1 MGLQHEKGKTPPNM
15 LKNAKF
21 KISTKLAELLIGLM
35 TWVITVAII
44 SPSILPQTVQLELG
58 QPSTL
63 DVIASRTIVDRLSTE
78 SLQKNAMNAV
88 PTIWEVST
96 AVQSDSLANV
106 DLLLEKVLEAKN
118 LSPTET
124 ITALQ
129 YLEENLPKGFQF
141 LSEEDRELLLSL
153 TEEQLTAEASIVSAV
168 LSNIYD
174 RGVKEADLAQAKSQG
189 MSMLTDQLP
198 NTWYLNLWYNILEA
212 SLKVNVQPNLTATE
226 REREIAKNKIEA
238 VMILKGQSILRTG
251 QIVTEHHLALLNDLG
266 MLDSTLDWTT
276 IVSSSGLVFLMMLIF
291 VIFLYF
297 NDKSILEQPRL
308 LLSISLVIV
317 TTLLVGR
324 GLMTVLPS
332 VLIPVAAAV
341 LILAVLFNGH
351 LALSAGVLLS
361 VLAGVLA
368 NFDIQS
374 FLTFLVTSW
383 VAVLGADQIHQR
395 TELIKKGVWI
405 GLSGI
410 GTIGVVSI
418 INSGFTPSLLYQVM
432 WGALLGLMTGVLA
445 VGVLPFLEMGFRILT
460 PLKLL
465 EIANPNHPLMKRL
478 LMEAPGT
485 YQHSMMVANLAE
497 GAAEAIGADALLVR
511 AGAFF
516 HDVGKIKRPMYFTE
530 NQTQWDNPHEG
541 IPPKLSANIIIS
553 HVKEGLEL
561 AREYQLPQE
570 ITEFI
575 ATHQGTLRAGHFYNL
590 AKEQSGD
597 QPINQDDFAYPGPI
611 PISKEASILMLADC
625 SEAAIRSMPEP
636 TQEKIA
642 EMVAKLVRSRVSNG
656 QLDNS
661 ALSMR
666 EITAV
671 EKNLVK
677 RLTSMYHK
685 RVQYRATPEQMM
697 REAEAQSTEK

>member
-1 MGLQHEKGKTPPNM
+1 M
-15 LKNAKF
+15 LRTAKF
-21 KISTKLAELLIGLM
+21 KISTKLAELLIGLL
-35 TWVITVAII
+35 TWVIAVAII
-44 SPSILPQTVQLELG
+44 SPSILPQSVQLELG

-63 DVIASRTIVDRLSTE
+63 DIIAPRTIVDRLTTDA
-78 SLQKNAMNAV
+78 LQKNAMDVV
-88 PTIWEVST
+88 PIIWEVST
-96 AVQSDSLANV
+96 SVQTEAMTQLN
-106 DLLLEKVLEAKN
+106 LLLTLILESNN
-118 LSPTET
+118 LPNTET
-124 ITALQ
+124 RTAYQ
-129 YLEENLPKGFQF
+129 YFNEKLPVTYQF
-141 LSEEDRELLLSL
+141 LDQGQKEALLSL
-153 TEEQLTAEASIVSAV
+153 TEEQLTVELGIVSAV
-168 LSNIYD
+168 LTNIYE
-174 RGVKEADLAQAKSQG
+174 RGVKDADLLQAKNQG
-189 MSMLTDQLP
+189 MTMLTEQLP
-198 NTWYLNLWYNILEA
+198 NSWRLSLWFSILETG
-212 SLKVNVQPNLTATE
+212 LKVNVQPNLTATE
-226 REREIAKNKIEA
+226 RARDIAKNKVES

-251 QIVTEHHLALLNDLG
+251 QLVTEHHLTLLNDLG

-276 IVSSSGLVFLMMLIF
+276 VVSSAGLVLLLLLIF
-291 VIFLYF
+291 VIYLYF
-297 NDKSILEQPRL
+297 NDKAVLEQPHL
-308 LLSISLVIV
+308 LLAISLVIL
-317 TTLLVGR
+317 TTLIIGR
-324 GLMTVLPS
+324 GIITVLPS

-395 TELIKKGVWI
+395 TELIKKGAWI
-405 GLSGI
+405 GVTGI
-410 GTIGVVSI
+410 GTIAIVTI
-418 INSGFTPSLLYQVM
+418 INSGFTQALFSQSM
-432 WGALLGLMTGVLA
+432 WGGLLGLMTGVLA
-445 VGVLPFLEMGFRILT
+445 VGVLPFLEMGFHILT

-465 EIANPNHPLMKRL
+465 ELANPNHPLMKRL

-497 GAAEAIGADALLVR
+497 GAAETIGADALLVR

-530 NQTQWDNPHEG
+530 NQTQWGNPHEG
-541 IPPKLSANIIIS
+541 IPPQLSANIIIS

-590 AKEQSGD
+590 AKEQNGEE
-597 QPINQDDFAYPGPI
+597 PVNQDDFTYPGPI

-625 SEAAIRSMPEP
+625 SEAAVRSMLEP
-636 TQEKIA
+636 TQEKIT

-656 QLDNS
+656 QLDHS
-661 ALSMR
+661 TLSMS

-671 EKNLVK
+671 ESNLVK

-697 REAEAQSTEK
+697 RDAETKQK

>member
-1 MGLQHEKGKTPPNM
+1 MQPPKSGPPNHI
-15 LKNAKF
+15 LRTAKF
-21 KISTKLAELLIGLM
+21 KISTKLAELLIGLL
-35 TWVITVAII
+35 TWVIAVAII

-63 DVIASRTIVDRLSTE
+63 DVIAPRTIVDRLSTE
-78 SLQKNAMNAV
+78 TLQKKAMDAV

-96 AVQSDSLANV
+96 NVQNQAVAQLN
-106 DLLLEKVLEAKN
+106 LLSAILIEASNLPETEKRT
-118 LSPTET
+118 PY
-124 ITALQ
+124 Q
-129 YLEENLPKGFQF
+129 YLEENLPPVYQLLDQEQKE
-141 LSEEDRELLLSL
+141 SLLLL
-153 TEEQLTAEASIVSAV
+153 PIEQLTVELEIVSGV
-168 LSNIYD
+168 LINIYE
-174 RGVKEADLAQAKSQG
+174 RGVKEADLLQAKNQG
-189 MSMLTDQLP
+189 MTMLSEQLA
-198 NTWYLNLWYNILEA
+198 NSERLGMWVNILEA
-212 SLKVNVQPNLTATE
+212 GLKVNVQPNLTATE
-226 REREIAKNKIEA
+226 REREIAKGKVES
-238 VMILKGQSILRTG
+238 VVILKGQSVLRTG
-251 QIVTEHHLALLNDLG
+251 QLVTEHHLTLLKDLG
-266 MLDSTLDWTT
+266 MLDSALDWTT
-276 IVSSSGLVFLMMLIF
+276 VVSSAGLVLLLLLIF
-291 VIFLYF
+291 VIYLYF
-297 NDKSILEQPRL
+297 NHKSVLEQPHL
-308 LLSISLVIV
+308 LLAISLVILS
-317 TTLLVGR
+317 TLLIGR
-324 GLMTVLPS
+324 GIITVLPS

-341 LILAVLFNGH
+341 LILAVLFDGH

-361 VLAGVLA
+361 ILAGVLA
-368 NFDIQS
+368 NFDLQA

-395 TELIKKGVWI
+395 TELIKKGAWI
-405 GLSGI
+405 GVTGI
-410 GTIGVVSI
+410 GTIAIVTLL
-418 INSGFTPSLLYQVM
+418 NSGFSQELLSQSM
-432 WGALLGLMTGVLA
+432 WGGLLGLMTGVLA
-445 VGVLPFLEMGFRILT
+445 IGILPFLEMAFRILT

-497 GAAEAIGADALLVR
+497 GAAETIGADALLVR

-541 IPPKLSANIIIS
+541 IPPQLSANIIIS

-561 AREYQLPQE
+561 AREYQLPYE

-590 AKEQSGD
+590 AKEQSGE
-597 QPINQDDFAYPGPI
+597 QQINQDDFAYPGPI

-625 SEAAIRSMPEP
+625 SEAAVRSMQEP
-636 TQEKIA
+636 TQEKIT

-656 QLDNS
+656 QLDHS
-661 ALSMR
+661 ALSMS

-671 EKNLVK
+671 ESNLVK

-685 RVQYRATPEQMM
+685 RVQYRVTPEQMM
-697 REAEAQSTEK
+697 RDAEAKQ

>member
-1 MGLQHEKGKTPPNM
+1 MQPPKSGPPNHI
-15 LKNAKF
+15 LRTAKF
-21 KISTKLAELLIGLM
+21 KISTKLAELLIGLL
-35 TWVITVAII
+35 TWVIAVAII

-63 DVIASRTIVDRLSTE
+63 DVIAPRTIVDRLSTE
-78 SLQKNAMNAV
+78 TLQKNAMDAV

-96 AVQSDSLANV
+96 NVQNQAVAQLN
-106 DLLLEKVLEAKN
+106 LLSAILIEASNLPETEKRT
-118 LSPTET
+118 PY
-124 ITALQ
+124 Q
-129 YLEENLPKGFQF
+129 YLEENLPPVYQLLDQEQKE
-141 LSEEDRELLLSL
+141 SLLLL
-153 TEEQLTAEASIVSAV
+153 PIEQLTVELEIVSGV
-168 LSNIYD
+168 LINIYE
-174 RGVKEADLAQAKSQG
+174 RGVKEADLLQAKNQG
-189 MSMLTDQLP
+189 MTMLSEQLA
-198 NTWYLNLWYNILEA
+198 NSERLGMWVNILEA
-212 SLKVNVQPNLTATE
+212 GLKVNVQPNLTATE
-226 REREIAKNKIEA
+226 REREIAKGKVES
-238 VMILKGQSILRTG
+238 VVILKGQSVLRTG
-251 QIVTEHHLALLNDLG
+251 QLVTEHHLTLLKDLG
-266 MLDSTLDWTT
+266 MLDSALDWTT
-276 IVSSSGLVFLMMLIF
+276 VVSSAGLVLLLLLIF
-291 VIFLYF
+291 VIYLYF
-297 NDKSILEQPRL
+297 NHKSVLEQPHL
-308 LLSISLVIV
+308 LLAISLVILS
-317 TTLLVGR
+317 TLLIGR
-324 GLMTVLPS
+324 GIITVLPS

-341 LILAVLFNGH
+341 LILAVLFDGH

-361 VLAGVLA
+361 ILAGVLA
-368 NFDIQS
+368 NFDLQA

-395 TELIKKGVWI
+395 TELIKKGAWI
-405 GLSGI
+405 GVTGI
-410 GTIGVVSI
+410 GTIAIVTLL
-418 INSGFTPSLLYQVM
+418 NSGFSQELLSQSM
-432 WGALLGLMTGVLA
+432 WGGLLGLMTGVLA
-445 VGVLPFLEMGFRILT
+445 IGILPFLEMAFRILT

-497 GAAEAIGADALLVR
+497 GAAETIGADALLVR

-541 IPPKLSANIIIS
+541 IPPQLSANIIIS

-561 AREYQLPQE
+561 AREYQLPYE

-590 AKEQSGD
+590 AKEQSGE
-597 QPINQDDFAYPGPI
+597 QQINQDDFAYPGPI

-625 SEAAIRSMPEP
+625 SEAAVRSMQEP
-636 TQEKIA
+636 TQEKIT

-656 QLDNS
+656 QLDHS
-661 ALSMR
+661 ALSMS

-671 EKNLVK
+671 ESNLVK

-685 RVQYRATPEQMM
+685 RVQYRVTPEQMM
-697 REAEAQSTEK
+697 RDAEAKQ